1 MAKIFIG
8 PKLRQL
14 RKSAGQTQS
23 YLANELK
30 VSPAYINLIENNQ
43 RSISVAVLL
52 ALSDIYKIDAK
63 ELTSSNEFEA
73 LNEIRAIVKDPIF
86 AGQQPDLQEIRAAI
100 ENAPNL
106 ISQFVDLYN
115 AYQKLAEHTQKTG
128 NTITGISTVI
138 ELKELNGRS
147 RLKYPVESVISI

>member
-73 LNEIRAIVKDPIF
+73 LKKSE
-86 AGQQPDLQEIRAAI
+86 Q
-100 ENAPNL
+100 
-106 ISQFVDLYN
+106 S
-115 AYQKLAEHTQKTG
+115 
-128 NTITGISTVI
+128 
-138 ELKELNGRS
+138 
-147 RLKYPVESVISI
+147 